1 MSQGSIECR
10 QVGLDGCAGVTG
22 VVVVIDVLR
31 AFTSA
36 AYALDA
42 GAPEIVLVGETDT
55 AFALQARMPG
65 ALLMGEINGAPIPGF
80 DFGNSPAPYLT
91 ADLRGPDGHGR
102 RLIQR
107 TTHGT
112 QGVVRATAADP
123 ILTASFVVAAATA
136 AFLRRLNPPRVTF
149 VVTGW
154 EGDLAGD
161 GHPPVGAWGDEDAAC
176 ADYLT
181 ALLQGE
187 SPDPQPYL
195 DRVWNCPT
203 ASLFRDPARTE
214 YPVTDLDLCTALDRF
229 AFALPVTRQDGLH
242 ILRRSDVPHA

>member
-1 MSQGSIECR
+1 MDCKQI
-10 QVGLDGCAGVTG
+10 GLDGCAGVTG

-42 GAPEIVLVGETDT
+42 GAREIVLVGETAE
-55 AFALQARMPG
+55 AFALQAQTPG

-80 DFGNSPAPYLT
+80 DFGNSPAPYLIT
-91 ADLRGPDGHGR
+91 DLRGADGMGR

-112 QGVVRATAADP
+112 QGVVRSTGAET
-123 ILTASFVVAAATA
+123 ILAASFVVAAATVA
-136 AFLRRLNPPRVTF
+136 HLRRLNPARVTF

-161 GHPPVGAWGDEDAAC
+161 GTPPQGAWGDEDAAC

-187 SPDPQPYL
+187 QPDPQPYL
-195 DRVWNCPT
+195 DRVWNAPT
-203 ASLFRDPARTE
+203 AALFRNPARSE

-242 ILRRSDVPHA
+242 VLRRAR